1 MRRKKNIYD
10 MVYHYDNEIGSCE
23 YCNEKATHV
32 TLFGNF
38 FSHGWRLLCKK
49 HYTEWVK
56 GELFI

>member
-1 MRRKKNIYD
+1 